1 VIRTD
6 ASAPNLWVPCF
17 PSHRIRR
24 TGATEEAATVANGV
38 YEELGRLAHRRG
50 NAGSMQLTT

>member
-1 VIRTD
+1 
-6 ASAPNLWVPCF
+6 
-17 PSHRIRR
+17 
-24 TGATEEAATVANGV
+24 VANGV